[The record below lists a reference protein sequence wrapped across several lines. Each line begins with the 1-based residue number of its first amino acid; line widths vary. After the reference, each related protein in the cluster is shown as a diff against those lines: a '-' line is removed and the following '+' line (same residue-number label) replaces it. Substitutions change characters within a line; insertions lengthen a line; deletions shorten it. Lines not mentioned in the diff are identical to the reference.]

1 MAFVSALVAILGM
14 SGCSTA
20 QIDSIPKEIGGLP
33 EGAPKRADVS
43 PDYPAVHDMPPPR
56 TTTLLD
62 VEQQKRMEADLIATR
77 NRQPGQEKNR
87 IKEAQKKARLEAKE
101 KKPKGS
107 GKGKNKDRPQAGAG
121 QTGVSAGRFNQA
133 GANQGAPAAADAP
146 AWPAPAAPQPAGF
159 GRNP

>member
-1 MAFVSALVAILGM
+1 MAFASALLAILGM

-33 EGAPKRADVS
+33 EGAPKRADVA

-62 VEQQKRMEADLIATR
+62 VEQQKRIEADLIATR

-107 GKGKNKDRPQAGAG
+107 GKGKDKDRPQTAAG
-121 QTGVSAGRFNQA
+121 QTGVSGGKL

-146 AWPAPAAPQPAGF
+146 AWPAPAGPQPAGF